1 MPDEGDREAL
11 STRLIHAPKES
22 GDAFASLAVPTHRG
36 STVKFATLGE
46 LDNSRDG
53 QYRYGLHGTPT
64 HRELIRRLADIEG
77 AGHVELAPSGLAAIA
92 LVLLTFAKTGAHIL
106 LPRSSYGP
114 TIDLARGK
122 LAELG
127 VETQLYDPM
136 IGGGIAGLIRDQT
149 VLVWTECP
157 GSITMEIQDVPAIAA
172 AAKERGVPVAIDNTY
187 GAGVLFDAFAAG
199 CDLSIQALTKYQ
211 GGHSDVLM
219 GSVATCDGV
228 IAERLRRTSL
238 LLGMGVSPDDCA
250 LVLRGLK
257 TFPLRLRHLEKS
269 ALAVATWLN
278 ARPEVTTMLHPAFA
292 DCPGHDVWKRDWTG
306 SAGLFS
312 IVLGNWSRAQV
323 VTFVEAL
330 KLFDIGYSWGG
341 ANSLAITYRDLD
353 RPDPDSGPKIVRL
366 NIGLEDPADL
376 IADLEQALAQARN
389 QVSSR

>member
-1 MPDEGDREAL
+1 MPDESDRKAL

-36 STVKFATLGE
+36 STVKFSTLDE
-46 LDNSRDG
+46 LDHPSDG

-77 AGHVELAPSGLAAIA
+77 ASHVELAPSGLAAIA

-114 TIDLARGK
+114 TIDLALGK

-127 VETQLYDPM
+127 VETELYEPI

-157 GSITMEIQDVPAIAA
+157 GSITMEIQDVRAIAA

-219 GSVATCDGV
+219 GSVATCDRA

-250 LVLRGLK
+250 LVLRALK
-257 TFPLRLRHLEKS
+257 TFDLRLKHLGES
-269 ALAVATWLN
+269 ALTVATWLD
-278 ARPEVTTMLHPAFA
+278 ARPELTAMLHPAFP
-292 DCPGHDVWKRDWTG
+292 DCPGHAIWKRDWTG
-306 SAGLFS
+306 SASLFS
-312 IVLGNWSRAQV
+312 FVLGNWSRAQV
-323 VTFVEAL
+323 VSFVEAL
-330 KLFDIGYSWGG
+330 ELFDIGYSWGG
-341 ANSLAITYRDLD
+341 ANSLAITYHDLD
-353 RPDPDSGPKIVRL
+353 RPDPKTGPRIVRL

-376 IADLEQALAQARN
+376 IADLEQAFAQA
-389 QVSSR
+389 SSR